1 MLENYYH
8 QIFVVYL
15 WYICNRSCWKI
26 LSSDI
31 CNLGCWEKDFHQIF
45 VRYLSDIR
53 HIFVTKVARRKYYYQ
68 IFVTRSQIWYHGL
81 STKESTLIHIYC
93 SVPSIFKKWPICIV
107 KSHDFL
113 LKYHTEYLP
122 NMHTKYKILNANK
135 AFIFL
140 LWTFV
145 FD

>member
-1 MLENYYH
+1 ML
-8 QIFVVYL
+8 
-15 WYICNRSCWKI
+15 KI

-122 NMHTKYKILNANK
+122 NMHTKYKVLNTK
-135 AFIFL
+135 YKIQIRHSFFSYELLFL
-140 LWTFV
+140 IKPPE
-145 FD
+145 